1 MHMQFNAKKIPNLWT
16 ITKKMFLGKSGVV
29 AQNII
34 PYSNINRN
42 SKAQEPQKISTA
54 IKNKK
59 TNNDVVPLSLEKRKK
74 LLSFFGMQSNPFIDI
89 VDPAI
94 YFNSPKHEGAFNKLL
109 HSIEDGISM
118 GLLTAPSGMGK
129 TLIIQKIKQS
139 LSVEDYS
146 IINIK
151 MEKGLARTGLLRKI
165 LFCLG
170 SKKIYMG
177 QQVKVNDLLSLLSN
191 KVHENYEKNGKRLVL
206 LIDDAETLSLELL
219 YLLKTISN
227 IEIPQVKL
235 VSIILFGEDSLFKR
249 LSLKTFKS
257 IAGRMFIKESIKPL
271 TLTEMKKYIKYKL
284 KQVNCKQDLF
294 SNDVYEVIHV
304 ASGGICR
311 EINNLIYNAL
321 IESFYMQ
328 KRMIDNKVILKCLK

>member
-1 MHMQFNAKKIPNLWT
+1 MQFDAKKIPNLWT
-16 ITKKMFLGKSGVV
+16 ITKQLFFGKSGVV
-29 AQNII
+29 SHNII
-34 PYSNINRN
+34 PYSNINKTN
-42 SKAQEPQKISTA
+42 KAQEPKTITA
-54 IKNKK
+54 VIKNKK
-59 TNNDVVPLSLEKRKK
+59 ITNDVVPLSLEKRKK

-89 VDPAI
+89 VDPTI
-94 YFNSPKHEGAFNKLL
+94 YFKSQKHDSAFNKLI

-129 TLIIQKIKQS
+129 TLIIQKIRQS
-139 LSVEDYS
+139 LSEEDYN

-165 LFCLG
+165 LFSLG

-177 QQVKVNDLLSLLSN
+177 QQVKVNDLLSLLNN
-191 KVHENYEKNGKRLVL
+191 KLHENNEKNGKRLVL

-227 IEIPQVKL
+227 IELPQVKL

-271 TLTEMKKYIKYKL
+271 TLPEMKKYIKYKL
-284 KQVNCKQDLF
+284 KQVSCKQDLF
-294 SNDVYEVIHV
+294 ANDVYEVIHV

-321 IESFYMQ
+321 IEAFYMQ
-328 KRMIDNKVILKCLK
+328 KRIIDNKVVLKCLK